1 VALERLGRRTVNL
14 PFPVVVAL
22 LVVGSLVVGSAGCVF
37 LWKALSKGP
46 DEGSPVGA
54 TPAERTAPPEHP
66 APTTTATPAAPER
79 TGAVVSPQPE
89 RVVGNLP
96 SIPHTLPPATPA
108 KAKSAKDKGKKGKKD
123 D

>member
-1 VALERLGRRTVNL
+1 
-14 PFPVVVAL
+14 
-22 LVVGSLVVGSAGCVF
+22 
-37 LWKALSKGP
+37 
-46 DEGSPVGA
+46 
-54 TPAERTAPPEHP
+54 
-66 APTTTATPAAPER
+66 
-79 TGAVVSPQPE
+79 VVSPQPE